1 VPTISIFDGIKILMY
16 YRDHMIIHV
25 TEVKVVGPCSLELA
39 FDNGVRKRVNLRHEL
54 YGPIF
59 EPLRDPAYFA
69 LAYFDPD
76 SRTVAWPNHADFA
89 PDFLFQLEPE
99 AVPPEPAH
107 G

>member
-1 VPTISIFDGIKILMY
+1 
-16 YRDHMIIHV
+16 MIIHV
-25 TEVKVVGPCSLELA
+25 MGLKVVGEYSLDLT

-69 LAYFDPD
+69 KAYIDPN
-76 SRTVAWPNHADFA
+76 SRTVTWPNSADFA
-89 PDFLFQLEPE
+89 PDFLYQLESE
-99 AVPPEPAH
+99 EVPASPAA